1 MSERSSEAA
10 DKTKVCAYY
19 QEFFA
24 CYQPCA
30 CAMDE
35 LKVQDTIKSA
45 EDAMGAMS
53 VSCSLTCGN
62 TGGGRRMLLGKERI
76 LAILAGTTQRKSLA
90 GRILAGTSERKSIS
104 TCFNGQMYSVEELNS
119 LNAANTL
126 SSVSWSVVA
135 TLVGLIALM

>member
-1 MSERSSEAA
+1 MGMSERSSEAA
-10 DKTKVCAYY
+10 DKTKMCAYY
-19 QEFFA
+19 QELIA

-45 EDAMGAMS
+45 EDAMASMS
-53 VSCSLTCGN
+53 VSCSLSCGN
-62 TGGGRRMLLGKERI
+62 TGGRRMLIGKERI
-76 LAILAGTTQRKSLA
+76 SAILAGTT
-90 GRILAGTSERKSIS
+90 ERKSIS
-104 TCFNGQMYSVEELNS
+104 TCFNGQMYSVEDLNS

>member
-1 MSERSSEAA
+1 
-10 DKTKVCAYY
+10 
-19 QEFFA
+19 
-24 CYQPCA
+24 
-30 CAMDE
+30 
-35 LKVQDTIKSA
+35 
-45 EDAMGAMS
+45 
-53 VSCSLTCGN
+53 
-62 TGGGRRMLLGKERI
+62 MLLGKERI
-76 LAILAGTTQRKSLA
+76 SAILAGTTQRKSLA